1 MILYSLS
8 IIVRYLPD
16 IWYEIS
22 SGERDHI
29 GSLIE
34 FYLSIVDKVI
44 PLEMLKRIT
53 EREIKISMPGSLS
66 SPV

>member
-1 MILYSLS
+1 MILYGFS

-16 IWYEIS
+16 VWYEIS
-22 SGERDHI
+22 SGELDHI

-34 FYLSIVDKVI
+34 YYLSIVDKVI
-44 PLEMLKRIT
+44 PLEMLRRIT
-53 EREIKISMPGSLS
+53 ERKILISMPGSLS